1 MRCRELSGSP
11 AINRGKQGIGRYAA
25 EHNQEFIYKKG
36 KELGLDAVLLL
47 RASRERGSQGGD
59 GDYHLYLIDI
69 NRKIVYGKSG
79 GHSRNLN
86 EVIREALRTLL
97 KEYNTAAAR

>member
-1 MRCRELSGSP
+1 MRCGELSGSP

-36 KELGLDAVLLL
+36 KELGLDAVMLL
-47 RASRERGSQGGD
+47 RASRERGSRGGG

-69 NRKIVYGKSG
+69 NRKNVYEKSG
-79 GHSRNLN
+79 GYSGNFKK
-86 EVIREALRTLL
+86 VIREALRTLL